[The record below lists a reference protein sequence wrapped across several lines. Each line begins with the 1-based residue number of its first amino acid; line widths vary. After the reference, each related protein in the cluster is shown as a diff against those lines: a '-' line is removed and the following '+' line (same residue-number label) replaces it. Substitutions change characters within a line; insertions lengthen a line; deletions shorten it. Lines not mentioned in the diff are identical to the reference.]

1 MSGRYSELREALG
14 LDKIEPTTEAV
25 FKLRLWEKRTLTHE
39 DTVSYSNRLGTNLKE
54 PFVCEGSY
62 FIGEKYLY
70 KIEIQPDN
78 GGFNKFHLEY
88 ATEQTISSPT
98 VVDGRVQGYGHSK
111 VCKLHE
117 GMNPDTLHALIV
129 GRAFY
134 NLMLYYYGC
143 GTCEMGFVRKAINFG
158 NVEVIE
164 KVVKLSDKIYQEG
177 KPRARA
183 GERKGTKH
191 SKHSSPRFHVRRY
204 SNGKYVFVGDP
215 DGAVVVHVYQ
225 V

>member
-1 MSGRYSELREALG
+1 MGERYSELREALG

-98 VVDGRVQGYGHSK
+98 VVDGRVQDYGHSK
-111 VCKLHE
+111 VFKLHE
-117 GMNPDTLHALIV
+117 GMNPDTLHALII

-143 GTCEMGFVRKAINFG
+143 GACEMGFARKAINFG

-177 KPRARA
+177 KPRVRD
-183 GERKGTKH
+183 GEHKGTKH

-204 SNGKYVFVGDP
+204 NNGKYVLGDP